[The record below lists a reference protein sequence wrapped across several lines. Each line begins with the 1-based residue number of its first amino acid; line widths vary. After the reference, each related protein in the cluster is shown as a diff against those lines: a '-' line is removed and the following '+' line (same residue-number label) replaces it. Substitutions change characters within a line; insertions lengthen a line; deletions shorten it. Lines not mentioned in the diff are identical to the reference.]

1 MNYKKNPHIDNELFK
16 HEDDLAATVTNNMTP
31 TRHKKHMV
39 WRREKILMLLTQE
52 VTTYECASALK
63 VSQSTCSRDVQWLR
77 EAGRDKN

>member
-52 VTTYECASALK
+52 AIYLRMCFRLK
-63 VSQSTCSRDVQWLR
+63 SQSI
-77 EAGRDKN
+77 NMF